1 MIELDRDGLSRLL
14 YGHAAFQYL
23 VAACE
28 LNLLDTLAAEPATK
42 QEIRERL
49 GLAERATDVLM
60 LGCSSV
66 GLTVQRGSRY
76 EVGAAIK
83 ELIATGDWKKFK
95 DIVAFYQHIVYVPE
109 ADFTESLRENRNVG
123 LRRIPGEGRDLYHRL
138 SEHPVLQRVFY
149 DFMSSWSEMAKRH
162 LVDRL
167 DLTGVSTLLDCG
179 GGDGINAIE
188 LVRANPDLRVTI
200 LEIEETVPIAKEKV
214 AAANLSDRI
223 TVVAGDMFADD
234 FPTGFDCVLFA
245 HQLVIWTLEENTQLL
260 RKARH
265 ALNKDGKVVIFNSI
279 SNDQGNGPFLAAM
292 CSAYFASLPA
302 KGGMIYSW
310 KQYEQCL
317 EEAGFGGVE
326 RIECPGWT
334 PHGMIVAST

>member
-1 MIELDRDGLSRLL
+1 MELDRDGLSRLL

-28 LNLLDTLAAEPATK
+28 LDLLDTLADQPASK
-42 QEIRERL
+42 QQISERL

-60 LGCSSV
+60 LGCSAV
-66 GLTVQRGSRY
+66 GLTVQRDGRY
-76 EVGAAIK
+76 EVGAAVR
-83 ELIATGDWKKFK
+83 ELIDVGDWKRFK

-109 ADFTESLRENRNVG
+109 ADFTDSLRENRNVG
-123 LRRIPGEGRDLYHRL
+123 LQRIPGEGRDLYHRL
-138 SEHPVLQRVFY
+138 SEHPKLQQVFY

-188 LVRANPDLRVTI
+188 LARANPQLRVTI
-200 LEIEETVPIAKEKV
+200 LEIEETVPIAKEKIE
-214 AAANLSDRI
+214 AANLSDRI
-223 TVVAGDMFADD
+223 TVVSGDMFAGD
-234 FPTGFDCVLFA
+234 FPAGFDCVLFA
-245 HQLVIWTLEENTQLL
+245 HQLVIWTLEENTELL
-260 RKARH
+260 RKARR
-265 ALNKDGKVVIFNSI
+265 ALNPGGRAVIFNSI
-279 SNDQGNGPFLAAM
+279 SNDAGDGPFLAAM
-292 CSAYFASLPA
+292 CSAYFASVPA
-302 KGGMIYSW
+302 EGGMIYSW

-317 EEAGFGGVE
+317 ADAGFGAVE

-334 PHGMIVAST
+334 PHGMLVASA